1 MMNRLQN
8 ISHSKARYAVVAL
21 VGFVMAGI
29 FLLFANSGGGFGF
42 PLDDAWIH
50 QTYAR
55 NLVRNGRLEFVPGIV
70 SSGSTSPLWTLLLA
84 LGYLLRLPYLWWA
97 YLLGIG
103 SLCWLSWSGMR
114 LWRQIWPA
122 LAEKDWIA
130 GVVLVMTWP
139 FLWAAVSGMET
150 IFFVA
155 LGLAI
160 VTVYYSA
167 TSGNQIS
174 YRQIATLGVLS
185 GLLILIRPDGVFLIV
200 LVGLAVLLLPGSWM
214 ARLKSALV
222 FGGTAVIILIP
233 YFLFNWVSSGTLWPN
248 TFYAKQTEY
257 ASLLTVPLLHRFA
270 QLLFFSLGG
279 PAVGIRGMS
288 GPHLLLLPGLV
299 FAAWKAVQVDWSQ
312 RKLAVMLPL
321 LWAGGHIFLYA
332 WRLPLAFQH
341 GRYLL
346 AAFPIWILFGLAG
359 WQMMLFSNKTSRPMW
374 IVQQVCQYSFV
385 GLMIIFA
392 FLGARAYAD
401 DVAFIEGEM
410 VTMAKWIASNT
421 PETALIASHDIGAI
435 GYFAERPLL
444 DLAGLITPD
453 IIPLLDDEQAMT
465 NYIITSKAEYLV
477 TAPGWP
483 YASIIKIS
491 QSQHIFSTKHQW
503 TVENGQNNMTI
514 YLLQG
519 S

>member
-1 MMNRLQN
+1 MMNVLQN
-8 ISHSKARYAVVAL
+8 ISHAKARYGVVVI
-21 VGFVMAGI
+21 VGFMMAGV
-29 FLLFANSGGGFGF
+29 FLVFANSQGGLGF

-55 NLVRNGRLEFVPGIV
+55 NLVRNGRFEFVPGIV
-70 SSGSTSPLWTLLLA
+70 SAGSTSPLWTLLLA
-84 LGYLLRLPYLWWA
+84 LGYVFRLPYLWWA

-114 LWRQIWPA
+114 VWRQMWPA

-155 LGLAI
+155 LGVAI
-160 VTVYYSA
+160 VVIYNATTVS
-167 TSGNQIS
+167 NRVS
-174 YRQIATLGVLS
+174 YRQFATLGALS
-185 GLLILIRPDGVFLIV
+185 GFLILTRPDGVVLIA
-200 LVGLAVLLLPGSWM
+200 LVGLGVLLLPGTGM
-214 ARLKSALV
+214 DRLKSALF
-222 FGGTAVIILIP
+222 FGGTAVLILIP
-233 YFLFNWVSSGTLWPN
+233 YFLFNWFSSGTLWPN

-257 ASLLTVPLLHRFA
+257 ASLLTTPLLQRFA

-312 RKLAVMLPL
+312 QKLSATLPL

-346 AAFPIWILFGLAG
+346 AAFPIWIIFGLAG
-359 WQMMLFSNKTSRPMW
+359 WHMMLFSGKTSRLMW
-374 IVQQVCQYSFV
+374 IVQQVSRFSFA
-385 GLMIIFA
+385 GLIIVFA

-410 VTMAKWIASNT
+410 VTMAKWIAANT

-444 DLAGLITPD
+444 DLAGLITPE
-453 IIPLLDDEQAMT
+453 IIPLLDDEPAMAD
-465 NYIITSKAEYLV
+465 YIFTSSAQYLV

-483 YASIIKIS
+483 YDSVVKMS
-491 QSQHIFSTKHQW
+491 QSQHIFSTEHQW

-514 YLLQG
+514 YLLLG

>member
-1 MMNRLQN
+1 MMNVLQN
-8 ISHSKARYAVVAL
+8 ISRSKTRYGVIAVI
-21 VGFVMAGI
+21 GFVMAGI
-29 FLLFANSGGGFGF
+29 FLAFAHFQGGLGF

-55 NLVRNGRLEFVPGIV
+55 NLVRNGRLEFVPGMV
-70 SSGSTSPLWTLLLA
+70 SAGSTSPLWTLLLA
-84 LGYLLRLPYLWWA
+84 LGYVLRLPYLWWA

-114 LWRQIWPA
+114 VWRQLWPA
-122 LAEKDWIA
+122 LADKDWVA

-155 LGLAI
+155 LGTAT
-160 VTVYYSA
+160 VTVYVTTVSK
-167 TSGNQIS
+167 QVS
-174 YRQIATLGVLS
+174 YKQLMTLGVLC
-185 GLLILIRPDGVFLIV
+185 GLLILTRPDGVVLV
-200 LVGLAVLLLPGSWM
+200 ALVGLGILLLPGSGID
-214 ARLKSALV
+214 RLKWVLV

-233 YFLFNWVSSGTLWPN
+233 YFLFNWHSSGTLWPN

-257 ASLLTVPLLHRFA
+257 ASLLTTPFLQRFA
-270 QLLFFSLGG
+270 QLLFFTLGG

-299 FAAWKAVQVDWSQ
+299 FAAWKAVQADWSQ
-312 RKLAVMLPL
+312 QKLCATLPL
-321 LWAGGHIFLYA
+321 LWAGGHIFSYA

-346 AAFPIWILFGLAG
+346 AAVPIWIVFGLAG
-359 WQMMLFSNKTSRPMW
+359 WQMILFADKTSRLMW
-374 IVQQVCQYSFV
+374 IVQQVSRFSFA
-385 GLMIIFA
+385 GLVIIFG

-410 VTMAKWIASNT
+410 VTMAKWIAANT
-421 PETALIASHDIGAI
+421 PQTALIASHDIGAI

-444 DLAGLITPD
+444 DLAGLITPE
-453 IIPLLDDEQAMT
+453 IIPILDNEPAMAD
-465 NYIITSKAEYLV
+465 YILTSNAHYLV

-483 YASIIKIS
+483 YDSVVKIS
-491 QSQHIFSTKHQW
+491 QSQHIFTTEHQW

-514 YLLQG
+514 YLLPG

>member
-1 MMNRLQN
+1 MQS
-8 ISHSKARYAVVAL
+8 ISSSKVRYGVVAA
-21 VGFVMAGI
+21 VGLMMAGL
-29 FLLFANSGGGFGF
+29 FLLLAKSQGGLGF

-55 NLVRNGRLEFVPGIV
+55 NLARNGRLEFVPGVV
-70 SSGSTSPLWTLLLA
+70 SSGSTSPFWTLFLA
-84 LGYLLRLPYLWWA
+84 LGYVFRLPYLWWA

-130 GVVLVMTWP
+130 GIVLVTMWP

-160 VTVYYSA
+160 VTVYYA
-167 TSGNQIS
+167 TILRNQVS
-174 YRQIATLGVLS
+174 YRQLSKLGWLS
-185 GLLILIRPDGVFLIV
+185 ALLILTRPDGVVLIA
-200 LVGLAVLLLPGSWM
+200 LVGLGVLLLPGS
-214 ARLKSALV
+214 RLRRVKGAMV
-222 FGGTAVIILIP
+222 FGGTAVLFLIP
-233 YFLFNWVSSGTLWPN
+233 YFLFNWLSSGTVWPN

-257 ASLLTVPLLHRFA
+257 AALLTVPFLQRFA
-270 QLLFFSLGG
+270 QLLYFSLGG

-299 FAAWKAVQVDWSQ
+299 FAAWKAVQIDWSQ
-312 RKLAVMLPL
+312 RKLSATLPL

-346 AAFPIWILFGLAG
+346 AAFPIWIIFGLAG
-359 WQMMLFSNKTSRPMW
+359 WTMLLFSRKTSRPMW
-374 IVQQVCQYSFV
+374 IVQQVCRFSFA
-385 GLMIIFA
+385 GLMMIFA

-401 DVAFIEGEM
+401 DVGFIEGEM
-410 VTMAKWIASNT
+410 VTMAKWIAVNT

-453 IIPLLDDEQAMT
+453 IIPLLDDELAMT
-465 NYIITSKAEYLV
+465 EYVLTNNAQYLV

-483 YASIIKIS
+483 YASIVEMS
-491 QSQHIFSTKHQW
+491 QSQHIFSTEYQW

-514 YLLQG
+514 YLLWG